1 MLVTGNVPIRNYQ
14 DVASQKI
21 STLASREVSGYSSGI
36 WAKKKQKAKLKF
48 KKIKFLDKIIAPIG
62 MPQVYCCDDEY
73 IINQSFWANIR
84 HTFEVSKH
92 KTSSGNFFVSGM
104 LDDSLPVSTKY
115 FRTTYLITEIESPV
129 PREGAGTEALQGLVE
144 KSMLDDETQGRVILY
159 QEQCS
164 PEDTSAVFFYK
175 LGFRFM
181 DPNANEN
188 IQECIAKKIPDLPAQ
203 TGMMYLP
210 KVNIHKLLRYGDLF

>member
-62 MPQVYCCDDEY
+62 MPQEYCCDDEY

-104 LDDSLPVSTKY
+104 LDDSPSVSTKY

-175 LGFRFM
+175 LGFRCAES
-181 DPNANEN
+181 DSNEILDTVLDKN
-188 IQECIAKKIPDLPAQ
+188 LTSFELPS
-203 TGMMYLP
+203 GYMYLP
-210 KVNIHKLLRYGDLF
+210 KDNIQKLLRYGHLF